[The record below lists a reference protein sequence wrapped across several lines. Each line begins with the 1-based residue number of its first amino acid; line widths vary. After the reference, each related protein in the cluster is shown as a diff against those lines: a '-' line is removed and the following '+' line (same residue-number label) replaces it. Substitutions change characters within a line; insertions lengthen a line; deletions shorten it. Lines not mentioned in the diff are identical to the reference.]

1 MSTSPQSPATTEDK
15 HRLSEHART
24 TAERAAS
31 TAGVAAQDAA
41 RHFVRE
47 PAQDLFSLAK
57 QYSRENPDVAA
68 CWAFAFGIVVGWK
81 LKP

>member
-1 MSTSPQSPATTEDK
+1 MSESLHSPATSHTSSVSDN
-15 HRLSEHART
+15 ARA

-31 TAGVAAQDAA
+31 AAGGAAQDAA
-41 RHFVRE
+41 RHFVQE

-57 QYSRENPDVAA
+57 QYARENPDVAA

>member
-1 MSTSPQSPATTEDK
+1 MSQSINPTTP
-15 HRLSEHART
+15 HAETVSDQARE
-24 TAERAAS
+24 TASRAAAHAS
-31 TAGVAAQDAA
+31 EVAQDAA

-57 QYSRENPDVAA
+57 QYARENPDVAA
-68 CWAFAFGIVVGWK
+68 CWAFGLGVVVGWK